1 MQYENFPE
9 LFRRMEKVLQDIERV
24 LNDNGVKGRIN
35 WEDMP
40 LNIMMLIEGNKRKS
54 KPKPNIRKKA

>member
-9 LFRRMEKVLQDIERV
+9 LFRKMEKVLQDIERV

-40 LNIMMLIEGNKRKS
+40 LNIMMLIEGNQS
-54 KPKPNIRKKA
+54 KHKPNIRKKA